1 MADLMKITVLQKVP
15 CMHSCTEC
23 PQSCTTHHQPMPLPE
38 TPGHSQESLGQ
49 SLLGSLLLSP
59 GSWCTQGFVCAFQ
72 ESVSQSWVSSGG
84 SMVGLMAT
92 SSKRAYAL
100 YSLYHNHVSMLHY
113 SQTETSLLK
122 LILLFLSMY
131 IMHIKNLQWR
141 NEVGK

>member
-1 MADLMKITVLQKVP
+1 MAISFKRSYACNVGLSAP
-15 CMHSCTEC
+15 SPSASHC
-23 PQSCTTHHQPMPLPE
+23 QSTPLLE
-38 TPGHSQESLGQ
+38 TPGHSLASLGQ
-49 SLLGSLLLSP
+49 SLVGSLLLAP
-59 GSWCTQGFVCAFQ
+59 RSWCTQGFVCAFQ